1 MTEQNWKGI
10 DGATAWHLIDRHG
23 EGSEGIAKMM
33 NEWRTANSPDLTA
46 IVRSSIVAYNEGRA
60 GSPYHPGYTEHER
73 IAWEA
78 GHSAGGWGGKH

>member
-1 MTEQNWKGI
+1 MKTRCNQINSGI
-10 DGATAWHLIDRHG
+10 PCGMMR
-23 EGSEGIAKMM
+23 EGSEKLCPDC
-33 NEWRTANSPDLTA
+33 NPRPDLTA

-60 GSPYHPGYTEHER
+60 GNPYHPGYTEHER